1 MQPPDIITYIENGE
15 YSDDDIDEVVE
26 WYYLTIKKHIEELVS
41 IKKALARYRYRLMRK
56 NPKKKWRLLLIS
68 IYVDRRCAE
77 ILSWMM
83 NLIEVLETQEA
94 ECRKL

>member
-1 MQPPDIITYIENGE
+1 MQPTDIITYIEKGE
-15 YSDDDIDEVVE
+15 YNQDDIDEVVE

-56 NPKKKWRLLLIS
+56 NPEKKWRLLLMS
-68 IYVDRRCAE
+68 IYADRRCAE

-83 NLIEVLETQEA
+83 KLIEVLETQEA